1 MPPVFPYIPQT
12 ITVHLGPPDSDAQN
26 VTVSFPDYI
35 KNVVSSEIFPTWE
48 PAALQANTLAI
59 ISFAL
64 NRVYTEYYRSRGYD
78 FDITSSTAIDQ
89 KFIHGRNIYE
99 NISELVDLI
108 FNDYLRRENFIVPL
122 AAKFCNGTTVT
133 CEGLSQWGSQEQ
145 AQAGVGTLDILHSYY
160 GQDVEVVL
168 NAPVQ
173 EPVESYPGTP
183 LREGDIG
190 ANVARIQTA
199 LNRVSQNYPAIP
211 KVTVDAVFG
220 PQTAEAVRAFQSIFS
235 LTPDGIVGRAT
246 WYKLVLLYDSV
257 QRLAELQS
265 EGVSFSGY
273 SWEYSPT
280 ISFGETNAS
289 VTLLQYMLSVLSQF
303 ISSLPSITIT
313 GTFNEATEQ
322 AVRAFQEYVGLPATG
337 VVDRATWEALYA
349 QYTGIEG
356 TVFSDSALFPFITNP
371 EAAPS
376 APAAQASSPRRNAR
390 VQPVFAAQPFSD
402 TRARRAAAA
411 ARTPETV
418 RFQSSTRFVQ
428 FPVGVLS
435 VGMQDRKGVLL

>member
-108 FNDYLRRENFIVPL
+108 FNDYLRRENFIEPL

-145 AQAGVGTLDILHSYY
+145 AQAGVGTLDIIHSYY
-160 GQDVEVVL
+160 GPDVEVVQ

-190 ANVARIQTA
+190 VNVARIQTA

-220 PQTAEAVRAFQSIFS
+220 PQTTEAVRAFQSIFS
-235 LTPDGIVGRAT
+235 LAVDGIVGRAT

-257 QRLAELQS
+257 RRLAELQS

-303 ISSLPSITIT
+303 ISTLPSITIT

-356 TVFSDSALFPFITNP
+356 TVFSDSALFPFIANP
-371 EAAPS
+371 EAAP
-376 APAAQASSPRRNAR
+376 AAQVSSQRRNAR
-390 VQPVFAAQPFSD
+390 VQPVFAAQPFND

-411 ARTPETV
+411 ARTPETA

-435 VGMQDRKGVLL
+435 VGMQDKKGVLL

>member
-1 MPPVFPYIPQT
+1 MPPVFPYVPDT
-12 ITVHLGPPDSDAQN
+12 ITVHLGPPDESAQN

-48 PAALQANTLAI
+48 PSALQANTLAI

-64 NRVYTEYYRSRGYD
+64 NRVYTEFYRSRGYP

-89 KFIHGRNIYE
+89 KFIQGRNIYE

-108 FNDYLRRENFIVPL
+108 FNDYLRRENFIEPL

-145 AQAGVGTLDILHSYY
+145 AQAGVGTLDIIRSYY
-160 GQDVEVVL
+160 GPDVEVVL

-190 ANVARIQTA
+190 VNVARIQTA

-211 KVTVDAVFG
+211 KVTVDAGFG
-220 PQTAEAVRAFQSIFS
+220 PQTTEAVRAFQSIFS

-246 WYKLVLLYDSV
+246 WYKLVLLYVSV

-273 SWEYSPT
+273 SWEFSPS
-280 ISFGETNAS
+280 IALGETNAS

-303 ISSLPSITIT
+303 ISSLPAITIT
-313 GTFNEATEQ
+313 GTFNESTEQ

-337 VVDRATWEALYA
+337 VVDQSTW
-349 QYTGIEG
+349 
-356 TVFSDSALFPFITNP
+356 
-371 EAAPS
+371 
-376 APAAQASSPRRNAR
+376 
-390 VQPVFAAQPFSD
+390 
-402 TRARRAAAA
+402 
-411 ARTPETV
+411 
-418 RFQSSTRFVQ
+418 
-428 FPVGVLS
+428 
-435 VGMQDRKGVLL
+435 

>member
-1 MPPVFPYIPQT
+1 MPPVFPYVPQK

-108 FNDYLRRENFIVPL
+108 FNDYLRRENFIEPL

-190 ANVARIQTA
+190 VNVARIQTA

-273 SWEYSPT
+273 SWEYSTT